1 MLLSSDIH
9 ELSEYMYYQHIYCLI
24 YTIMNNLWI

>member
-9 ELSEYMYYQHIYCLI
+9 ELSEYYQHIYCLI